1 MKYSVVIVTYNSR
14 DEVFDC
20 IRSVKL
26 LYETE
31 AELIVVDNGSADGTA
46 ELLRSE
52 SGITFLENA
61 ENAGFSA
68 ACNQG
73 AQQAAGDY
81 ILLLNPDTILAGDP
95 LGNMQRVL
103 EENPE
108 CVAVGPV
115 SNYAA
120 GLQSMRNYHDEPT
133 LSLHPNNRFAIA
145 DHLRKEY
152 RGQSQTTP
160 LLIGF
165 CLMMPIRYW
174 QQFNG
179 LDSSLVLG
187 MDDLDLSWR
196 ITKAGHELRV
206 AQDAFVFHHGQ
217 RSFSKGV
224 SKTVEA
230 LKHRSRVAF
239 TKKLVE
245 HYGSFS
251 SIPSSDT
258 LWKMDWFTPVPPEQ
272 WGGED
277 PMIHSE
283 NNQNRPSSQSE
294 DSSAAEHSA
303 AWCVVVE
310 KHQSAATLRATLDHL
325 LRCQQ
330 QDIIVVN
337 FADFPVAE
345 KYLEEGVD
353 EFKMASSAKTGM
365 VLRKVRKLHADRKL
379 IVLRAGQFFNR
390 IQLQTILALGQGY
403 GALQDLQSG
412 QTLYTDGNAKEWVPE
427 SVFREMDFP
436 WCVLAADSGISV
448 QRLPY
453 LADGAFQI
461 EDAGLLGLPEKPL
474 RSSSQ
479 NPSEASEPF
488 HEQIKGISFEMTDD
502 MGRTRTYAGA
512 PQNPEVVPDFALPE
526 DYILSEDDVAKLN
539 QTVAGQSRDAG
550 HSGDAGQNSD
560 ANDSNTNDSK
570 SNDSIQIDAA
580 EKPGPTSEPIGG
592 TTEEVPDALKPM
604 LERCKKICFWGKNT
618 TLGLDG
624 APMDPS
630 GADGIVLRIALSDMP
645 GLSTI
650 LGNFRLQ
657 GIQYFALIYDN
668 AHWQNPDG
676 KPWDH
681 SGLYMNDVRRELL
694 RAGLVIEGYNAW
706 KNSNGSHDENFGGH
720 RIPGAA
726 LTDVELL
733 HSRAESV
740 IVYAMP
746 AAEELHTQKKV
757 SVVLLALNQV
767 EYTRKCIE
775 SIQRNCTQNLE
786 LILVN
791 NGSTDG
797 TREYFDSVPGA
808 VVIHNEE
815 NLGVSAGW
823 NQGIRRATGEYVLIL
838 NNDTIVVPGT
848 IENMVRAACNHA
860 NVGIVGPRSN
870 QIAGPQL
877 VKDFTWESEEDILR
891 KAQKFQQ
898 QMDRSA
904 WEFSRIKGFC
914 MLVPMKVV
922 HQTGLF
928 DERFGK
934 GNFEDDDYS
943 CRVRKA
949 GYNLLVADDSFLF
962 HFGSVSFGQ
971 AGIDWNEQMKINM
984 KLFEEKWSE
993 GRASA
998 IDDATWGAPVQSDS
1012 GAEESAKF
1020 VSGVSF
1026 QTSSDQTF
1034 AASGTGWEMLEQGA
1048 FESARNWFAQ
1058 ELGNDE
1064 INPQLLM
1071 GMARSLEG
1079 LEKNQD
1085 AFAFYCRALELN
1097 SADQQLAGEIVNF
1110 LVGHFD
1116 ANSISDTLS
1125 WFRRRFPHLKAFQGE
1140 ETSSAMLETGWQEQV
1155 QQYLE
1160 EKDFSRAMAI
1170 LSARA
1175 EKGEDSFAVHNL
1187 MGVAS
1192 YYQEKFD
1199 EAFRQFE
1206 QALRHNPENADA
1218 LLNYYDCGLRLGHR
1232 SKVLQKLEYARS
1244 LNPKIPGVEMAIQEI
1259 KAYHQRDEIP
1269 PDKIIYH
1276 RECNIAAENLIR
1288 EGVAEKAEEIL
1299 QAVLQDDTRNY
1310 RALNNLGLLRWYQQN
1325 TDEAFSYFSRA
1336 VESNPWYID
1345 ALVNLHDCALVS
1357 DRVDDFKP
1365 WLEKSMQ
1372 VHPFHPELVQ
1382 IQKSLQKGEI
1392 PSRLQDYFNANQKE
1406 QSNKQRIAEAQQMLN
1421 HGDYNNAVL
1430 AFHDILEKDPA
1441 CVEAFNGIGI
1451 SAFYRGDYEDAR
1463 KLFEMALKYKP
1474 LDADTLLNYW
1484 DASCKSGNEAQARQV
1499 LENALA
1505 IDPSLTAVKE
1515 VLEA

>member
-20 IRSVKL
+20 IRSIKL

-31 AELIVVDNGSADGTA
+31 AEVIVVDNGSTDGTA
-46 ELLRSE
+46 KLLRSE
-52 SGITFLENA
+52 PGILFIENA

-73 AQQAAGDY
+73 AQQASGEC
-81 ILLLNPDTILAGDP
+81 IVLLNPDTMLAGDP
-95 LGNMQRVL
+95 LGNMWRVL

-108 CVAVGPV
+108 CAAVGPV

-145 DHLRKEY
+145 DHLRKEF

-165 CLMMPIRYW
+165 CLMMPLRYW
-174 QQFNG
+174 QQFHG
-179 LDSSLVLG
+179 LDSDLMLG

-196 ITKAGHELRV
+196 ITKAGYELRV

-217 RSFSKGV
+217 RSFSKGA

-230 LKHRSRVAF
+230 LKHQSRVVF

-272 WGGED
+272 WEGED
-277 PMIHSE
+277 LLTHSE
-283 NNQNRPSSQSE
+283 NNHNEQSQQSE
-294 DSSAAEHSA
+294 QTHLAENSA

-325 LRCQQ
+325 LRCEQQ
-330 QDIIVVN
+330 EVIVVN

-345 KYLEEGVD
+345 KYLEEGID

-365 VLRKVRKLHADRKL
+365 VLRKVRKLYADRKL
-379 IVLRAGQFFNR
+379 IILRAGQFFNR
-390 IQLQTILALGQGY
+390 LQLQNILALGQGY
-403 GALQDLQSG
+403 GSLQDLQSG
-412 QTLYTDGNAKEWVPE
+412 QTLFTDGDEKEWVPE
-427 SVFREMDFP
+427 SVFREMEFP

-448 QRLPY
+448 QTLPY
-453 LADGAFQI
+453 LKDNAFQI
-461 EDAGLLGLPEKPL
+461 EDAGLLGHVQKPD
-474 RSSSQ
+474 SSSQ
-479 NPSEASEPF
+479 
-488 HEQIKGISFEMTDD
+488 IRGINFEMTDEK
-502 MGRTRTYAGA
+502 GTTRIYTGA
-512 PQNPEVVPDFALPE
+512 PQNPDAVPNFDLPDE
-526 DYILSEDDVAKLN
+526 YILDENDVVKLEQKFSKVQGIASESAEEE
-539 QTVAGQSRDAG
+539 
-550 HSGDAGQNSD
+550 SD
-560 ANDSNTNDSK
+560 ASSCSETKPSCDSRED
-570 SNDSIQIDAA
+570 
-580 EKPGPTSEPIGG
+580 
-592 TTEEVPDALKPM
+592 VPDALRPV
-604 LERCKKICFWGKNT
+604 LDRCKNVCFWGKNT

-624 APMDPS
+624 STMNPS
-630 GADGIVLRIALSDMP
+630 TADGVVLRLAVSDLP

-650 LGNFRLQ
+650 LRGFRLQ
-657 GIQYFALIYDN
+657 GVAHFALIYDN
-668 AHWQNPDG
+668 AHWQNPEG
-676 KPWDH
+676 KPWEH

-706 KNSNGSHDENFGGH
+706 KNPNDAHDESFGGH
-720 RIPGAA
+720 RIPAKA

-740 IVYAMP
+740 IAYALP
-746 AAEELHTQKKV
+746 ASAELHTDKKV

-775 SIQRNCTQNLE
+775 SIQKNCTQNLE

-797 TREYFDSVPGA
+797 TKEYFDSVPGA

-823 NQGIRRATGEYVLIL
+823 NQGIRKATGEYVLIL
-838 NNDTIVVPGT
+838 NNDTIIVPGT
-848 IENMVRAACNHA
+848 IENMVRAACNHSKA
-860 NVGIVGPRSN
+860 GIVGPRSN

-877 VKDFTWESEEDILR
+877 VKDFTWESEEEILH
-891 KAQKFQQ
+891 KAQIFQQ
-898 QMDRSA
+898 KMDRSA

-922 HQTGLF
+922 HQVGLF

-993 GRASA
+993 GRASE
-998 IDDATWGAPVQSDS
+998 IDDAPWDVTRATDS
-1012 GAEESAKF
+1012 ESEESGKF
-1020 VSGVSF
+1020 ISGVSF
-1026 QTSSDQTF
+1026 QTSSNQSH
-1034 AASGTGWEMLEQGA
+1034 AASGTGWEMIEQGD
-1048 FESARNWFAQ
+1048 FEQAQNWFAQ

-1079 LEKNQD
+1079 LQKNQD

-1097 SADQQLAGEIVNF
+1097 SADQQLAEEIVSF

-1116 ANSISDTLS
+1116 TDSISDTLS
-1125 WFRRRFPHLKAFQGE
+1125 YFRRRFPHLKAFQGE
-1140 ETSSAMLETGWQEQV
+1140 ENPSAMLETGWQVQV
-1155 QQYLE
+1155 QDYLE
-1160 EKDFSRAMAI
+1160 EKDFARAMAI

-1187 MGVAS
+1187 MGVAN

-1206 QALRHNPENADA
+1206 QALRHNPESADA
-1218 LLNYYDCGLRLGHR
+1218 LLNFYDCGLRLGHR

-1244 LNPKIPGVEMAIQEI
+1244 LNPDIPGVEMAIQEL
-1259 KAYHQRDEIP
+1259 KAYHQRDEIS

-1288 EGVAEKAEEIL
+1288 EGVADKAEEIL
-1299 QAVLQDDTRNY
+1299 QTILQEDAKNY
-1310 RALNNLGLLRWYQQN
+1310 RALNNLGLLHWYQQN
-1325 TDEAFSYFSRA
+1325 TSEAFSYFSKA

-1345 ALVNLHDCALVS
+1345 ALVNLHDCAMVS

-1365 WLEKSMQ
+1365 WLEKAMQ

-1382 IQKSLQKGEI
+1382 IQKTLEKGEI
-1392 PSRLQDYFNANQKE
+1392 PTRLQDYFNASQKE
-1406 QSNKQRIAEAQQMLN
+1406 QSNKQRIAEAQSMLEK
-1421 HGDYNNAVL
+1421 GDYNNAVL

-1441 CVEAFNGIGI
+1441 CVEAYNGIGI
-1451 SAFYRGDYEDAR
+1451 SAYYRGDYEDAR
-1463 KLFEMALKYKP
+1463 KLFEMALKHRP

-1484 DASCKSGNEAQARQV
+1484 DASCKSGNEVQARQV

-1505 IDPSLTAVKE
+1505 IDPSLTGIKE